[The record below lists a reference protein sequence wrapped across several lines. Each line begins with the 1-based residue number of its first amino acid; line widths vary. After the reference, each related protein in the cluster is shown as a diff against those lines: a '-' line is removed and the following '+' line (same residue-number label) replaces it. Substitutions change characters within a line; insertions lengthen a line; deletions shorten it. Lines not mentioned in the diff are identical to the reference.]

1 MTREEARAI
10 WTASGL
16 TYADLTLGNLQ
27 SLRDLINAE
36 MKQSDLFAP
45 SGRTGGTYRM
55 NAKIDA
61 DIGVEGWWAAL
72 TCRAYYFKSREAVT
86 FNGGGF
92 IGFAGWADET
102 NVQPIL
108 AAFAKWVSTLVARER
123 EAA

>member
-1 MTREEARAI
+1 MTRDEARAV
-10 WTASGL
+10 WAASGL

-72 TCRAYYFKSREAVT
+72 TCRAYYFKNREAVT

-92 IGFAGWADET
+92 IGFAGWSDET

-108 AAFAKWVSTLVARER
+108 AGFSNWVASLTSQER
-123 EAA
+123 KAA